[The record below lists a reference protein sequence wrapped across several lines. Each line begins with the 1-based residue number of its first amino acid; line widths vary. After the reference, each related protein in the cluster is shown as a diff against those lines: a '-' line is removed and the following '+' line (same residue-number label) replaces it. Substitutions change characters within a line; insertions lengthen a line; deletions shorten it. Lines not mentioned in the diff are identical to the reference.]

1 MMMRVRK
8 GILPLALTFLFAATV
23 LVAQSGPASPS
34 QLKTKSGVSKPD
46 KSAVAKQSAKS
57 AQPPHLELAPV
68 STSETARGAAREI
81 SKRQTT
87 SPTKSATAQG
97 KTDEL
102 LPGTPDSSAVDEFK
116 PGSAVDSAGDA
127 VVVKESKK
135 SAAKNIHGTAYG
147 GLDPTARGNH
157 ETGGSVGA
165 TSKGGK
171 TSVYVET
178 DSSRAAS
185 SSH

>member
-1 MMMRVRK
+1 MRVRN
-8 GILPLALTFLFAATV
+8 GILPLALTFLFAATA
-23 LVAQSGPASPS
+23 LVAQNDPAPPSP
-34 QLKTKSGVSKPD
+34 LKAKSGVSKPD

-68 STSETARGAAREI
+68 STSEAARGAAREI

-87 SPTKSATAQG
+87 LPAKSDAAQG
-97 KTDEL
+97 KADES
-102 LPGTPDSSAVDEFK
+102 LPGTPGSSAVDEFK
-116 PGSAVDSAGDA
+116 PGSAADPAGGA

-135 SAAKNIHGTAYG
+135 SNARNIHGTAYG

-157 ETGGSVGA
+157 ATGGSVGA
-165 TSKGGK
+165 ASKSGK